1 MFLTEKFPAK
11 VNIRDLL
18 KSNEAHI
25 WIDLPEDMK
34 PLLSENASA
43 SSKMFE
49 LQTSNAVLIVN
60 IVLLDSFTLKPY
72 GSFLWGV
79 QLSQERIR
87 ERKARI

>member
-1 MFLTEKFPAK
+1 
-11 VNIRDLL
+11 
-18 KSNEAHI
+18 
-25 WIDLPEDMK
+25 MK

-72 GSFLWGV
+72 DSFL
-79 QLSQERIR
+79 
-87 ERKARI
+87 